1 MISVV
6 VPLYNKQESISNT
19 IKSVLDQSFQD
30 FEIVV
35 VDDGSTDESA
45 IKVNNIQD
53 PRIRLISQNNQGVSA
68 ARNKGIKEAKYEWIA
83 FLDGDDLWEKN
94 HLEEITK
101 MMNIYP
107 DDKVFVT
114 SFEYSDN
121 RRLFKHERNNSIY
134 RVESYFKEAIDEILV
149 WTSII
154 VVNKNCFSE
163 VGLFKEYLKRGE
175 DVDLWARLAKRFLI
189 VKSSKVTATYRIDAE
204 NRTNLSTDL
213 KSTHIYYFDFK
224 IKSNIDEFNYYKFVL
239 FSQMYAYLKNFHLK
253 CFFEL
258 LFKYKEITI
267 FDFLIFVLSIF
278 KNKFFVFLNLEKL

>member
-6 VPLYNKQESISNT
+6 IPLYNKQESIINT
-19 IKSVLDQSFQD
+19 IESVLNQTFQK
-30 FEIVV
+30 FEIIV

-45 IKVNNIQD
+45 TKVRNIQD

-83 FLDGDDLWEKN
+83 FLDGDDLWKKN

-121 RRLFKHERNNSIY
+121 RNLFKNERKNSIY
-134 RVESYFKEAIDEILV
+134 RIETYFKEAVKEILI

-154 VVNKNCFSE
+154 VINKHCFNE
-163 VGLFKEYLKRGE
+163 AGLFKEYLKRGE
-175 DVDLWARLAKRFLI
+175 DVDLWARLAKRFGI
-189 VKSSKVTATYRIDAE
+189 IKSSKVTATYRIDAE
-204 NRTNLSTDL
+204 NRTTLSTDL

-224 IKSNIDEFNYYKFVL
+224 IISNTDEFNYYRFVL
-239 FSQMYAYLKNFHLK
+239 FSQMYAYLKGFHFK

-258 LFKYKEITI
+258 LFKYKEIKL
-267 FDFLIFVLSIF
+267 FDFLIFIFSIF
-278 KNKFFVFLNLEKL
+278 KNKIFVF

>member
-6 VPLYNKQESISNT
+6 IPLYNKQESVINT
-19 IKSVLDQSFQD
+19 IQSVLNQTFQE

-45 IKVNNIQD
+45 TKVRNIQD
-53 PRIRLISQNNQGVSA
+53 TRIRLISQNNQGVSA
-68 ARNKGIKEAKYEWIA
+68 ARNKGINEAKYEWIA

-94 HLEEITK
+94 HLEEIIK
-101 MMNIYP
+101 MIEIYP

-121 RRLFKHERNNSIY
+121 RNLFKHERNNSIY
-134 RVESYFKEAIDEILV
+134 VIENYFKEAIKEILI

-154 VVNKNCFSE
+154 VVNKKCFIE

-175 DVDLWARLAKRFLI
+175 DVDLWARLAKSFRI
-189 VKSSKVTATYRIDAE
+189 IKSSLVTATYRIDAE

-213 KSTHIYYFDFK
+213 QSTHIYYFNFK
-224 IKSNIDEFNYYKFVL
+224 IKSNTDEFNYYKLVL
-239 FSQMYAYLKNFHLK
+239 FSQMYAYLKKFQFK

-258 LFKYKEITI
+258 LFKYKEIKLL
-267 FDFLIFVLSIF
+267 DFLIFIFSIF
-278 KNKFFVFLNLEKL
+278 KNKFFVFFNLEKL